1 MESNPIDLW
10 NERVKNE
17 QDFLEMY
24 RNLVECL
31 KNELSE
37 DVKDSKY
44 WDKKINI
51 RQIENEIASKEMY
64 LNSLLNDKT
73 QQEAM
78 VKFKMHLAK
87 EKGSEILRA
96 ARNPLMAR
104 SNRANELEGIL
115 KEKHE
120 TNTEIWADW
129 IWRINEV
136 LNKLQSLK

>member
-1 MESNPIDLW
+1 MEAIDIW

-17 QDFLEMY
+17 QDYLEMY
-24 RNLVECL
+24 RSLVGCL

-64 LNSLLNDKT
+64 LNSLLNDKA

-87 EKGSEILRA
+87 EKGSDILRA

-104 SNRANELEGIL
+104 SNRANELDGIL

-120 TNTEIWADW
+120 NGTESWADW

-136 LNKLQSLK
+136 LNKLQALK

>member
-1 MESNPIDLW
+1 MEAIDIW
-10 NERVKNE
+10 NERVQNE
-17 QDFLEMY
+17 QEYLEMY

-31 KNELSE
+31 KSELSE

-64 LNSLLNDKT
+64 LNSLLNDKA

-87 EKGSEILRA
+87 EKGSDILRA

-104 SNRANELEGIL
+104 SNRASELEGIL

-120 TNTEIWADW
+120 NGTEAWADW

-136 LNKLQSLK
+136 LNKLQALK